1 MPPPARIVRPSA
13 RPWAWLNGVLAA
25 LIAVAAVI
33 APAQHERMMLGRAV
47 AALAAAAEVAAPPH
61 GHGDQARRGAEGAGG
76 HDHLAAPACF
86 ACLLMGAPGLPAV
99 AFAGVAKYP
108 ARVKCALLGW
118 MAFKDALAQASG
130 EKHALAARTRSKE
143 TAE

>member
-99 AFAGVAKYP
+99 AFAGVADRAPPDAVTP
-108 ARVKCALLGW
+108 AAPRPVRAG
-118 MAFKDALAQASG
+118 ALAWAPHSPR
-130 EKHALAARTRSKE
+130 APPAFLPA
-143 TAE
+143 